1 MLGGAGGRRR
11 GRGGGEQGRGRRA
24 GGGSAERGAPPSS
37 VCSPYASP
45 YRTNHP
51 LCQVSV
57 AVRPGECVGVCGPVG
72 TGKSTLLLAL
82 LGELDPMRGR
92 VQPPAP
98 GAPVAY
104 APQAPWIF
112 PGTLRDNVLLGR
124 PFEPAW
130 FAAVLAASALDADL
144 AKFPAGDLTWVG
156 ERGVTLSGGQKQRV
170 SLARCAYARA
180 PLAVLDDPLAALD
193 ARVRAHVLRDCVL
206 GLMRRG
212 GAALVVAAHDAAVL
226 GQCDRVLAVSGGGIA
241 DVSAEHAAGA
251 LGAPG
256 AERAGSG
263 AAPGGAAGGDEDAAL
278 LAGARAARA
287 GAWDDAAGEAAGAG
301 AGESLADFWRHFL
314 LGCGGYARGGAAL
327 ALIAL
332 EAGMVEVGVFFLA
345 EWSGAGLTDPK
356 KANERAREYW
366 MPIYVACVA
375 AEVSLCAARNLAYVE
390 GTAVAVRALH
400 DRLSRA
406 LVHAPLSYL
415 EGAQSGGVIHLF
427 SQEGTTSRSPHLFSQ
442 EGTTSR
448 SPPAS
453 SPGPPPFASSP
464 GPGRCRAERRRADE
478 WLTHGRARGRRCSRG
493 WTWR

>member
-1 MLGGAGGRRR
+1 MTRSRRLT
-11 GRGGGEQGRGRRA
+11 RA
-24 GGGSAERGAPPSS
+24 CAPTCFATVFWASCAAAAPRSSSPRTTPPCSA
-37 VCSPYASP
+37 
-45 YRTNHP
+45 
-51 LCQVSV
+51 
-57 AVRPGECVGVCGPVG
+57 
-72 TGKSTLLLAL
+72 
-82 LGELDPMRGR
+82 
-92 VQPPAP
+92 
-98 GAPVAY
+98 
-104 APQAPWIF
+104 
-112 PGTLRDNVLLGR
+112 
-124 PFEPAW
+124 
-130 FAAVLAASALDADL
+130 
-144 AKFPAGDLTWVG
+144 
-156 ERGVTLSGGQKQRV
+156 SG
-170 SLARCAYARA
+170 
-180 PLAVLDDPLAALD
+180 
-193 ARVRAHVLRDCVL
+193 
-206 GLMRRG
+206 
-212 GAALVVAAHDAAVL
+212 
-226 GQCDRVLAVSGGGIA
+226 DRVLAVSGGGIA

-448 SPPAS
+448 SPHLFSQEGTTSRSPHLFSQEGTTSRSPHLFSQEGTTSRSPPAS

>member
-1 MLGGAGGRRR
+1 VLGGAGGRRR

-180 PLAVLDDPLAALD
+180 PVAVLDDPLAALD

-212 GAALVVAAHDAAVL
+212 GAALVVAAHDPAVL

-427 SQEGTTSRSPHLFSQ
+427 SQEGTTSRSP
-442 EGTTSR
+442 
-448 SPPAS
+448 PAS

-464 GPGRCRAERRRADE
+464 GPGRCGAERRRADE